1 MEDGIVTGET
11 AQLVMQ
17 YMKLV
22 EEAKTIT
29 EDLDARYEAFAN
41 AEAFLI
47 SNALAIPLGM
57 PVPPYIATRRN
68 LWEGQ
73 YAPTGLSSNRLKG
86 VHIQDHYISMEEYEA
101 NRDAR

>member
-1 MEDGIVTGET
+1 
-11 AQLVMQ
+11 
-17 YMKLV
+17 
-22 EEAKTIT
+22 
-29 EDLDARYEAFAN
+29 
-41 AEAFLI
+41 
-47 SNALAIPLGM
+47 M
-57 PVPPYIATRRN
+57 PVPPYIATRLN